1 MTDAGTLRKSR
12 WLDVYQ
18 CPACGGPLLKNPDVW
33 ECTAC
38 RTRYPVRAGVPLL
51 NVAASHSPGFVGVM
65 KRDDSQ
71 LASFIGTAESR
82 GWEAALRAVQTPG
95 EPDRVL
101 EAAAPNRVS
110 WRHAANLAPGSVVV
124 DIGAGTGGVACQL
137 AADCSV
143 VAIDR
148 SFIDA
153 AFVAVRARQQ
163 KLNTLDSIVAEGSRL
178 PLSSGIADLVTL
190 IGVLEWV
197 PADFPDRDPRESQ
210 LEALREVRRVLKPN
224 GCLYLAIENRYYF
237 GYYLGVPEPHARL
250 RYVSLM
256 DREAADR
263 YSRDTR
269 DRPFLELTHSLP
281 DYRTLLAEAGFQR
294 VESYWLYPD
303 YRLTHAV
310 VPVDD
315 PAVARWFSD
324 QHLDPRS
331 HHRLFEQGLYS
342 FFRFSPPD
350 FLAYSVRDYGFVAWA
365 EDTERHD

>member
-1 MTDAGTLRKSR
+1 MQRSYDRPEEF
-12 WLDVYQ
+12 LD
-18 CPACGGPLLKNPDVW
+18 
-33 ECTAC
+33 
-38 RTRYPVRAGVPLL
+38 
-51 NVAASHSPGFVGVM
+51 
-65 KRDDSQ
+65 
-71 LASFIGTAESR
+71 TAEQQ
-82 GWEAALRAVQTPG
+82 GWKTALQAIQVAG
-95 EPDRVL
+95 EPDRL
-101 EAAAPNRVS
+101 QETLAPNRIS
-110 WRHAANLAPGSVVV
+110 WRHTAGLRPASLVI
-124 DIGAGTGGVACQL
+124 DIGTGTGGVACQL
-137 AADCSV
+137 ATDCNV
-143 VAIDR
+143 IAVDR
-148 SFIDA
+148 SYIDA
-153 AFVAVRARQQ
+153 GFVAVRARQTG
-163 KLNTLDSIVAEGSRL
+163 LNSLDSIVADGCRL
-178 PLSSGIADLVTL
+178 PIADSVADVVTL

-197 PADFPDRDPRESQ
+197 PTDFPGRDPRESQ

-224 GCLYLAIENRYYF
+224 GFLYLAIENRYYF

-281 DYRTLLAEAGFQR
+281 DYRKLLAEAGFQR

-324 QHLDPRS
+324 QHLDPRP